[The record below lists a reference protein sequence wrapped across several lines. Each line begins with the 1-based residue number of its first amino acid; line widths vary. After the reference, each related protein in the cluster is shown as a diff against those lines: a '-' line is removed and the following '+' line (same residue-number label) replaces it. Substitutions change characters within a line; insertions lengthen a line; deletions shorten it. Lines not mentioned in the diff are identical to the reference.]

1 MQTKLE
7 KDESGLAVQK
17 VWKAQRPE
25 AGNTAKRFSRQL
37 RHAGVRARP
46 LGLAVERRERT
57 STKEISKAKLMG
69 LSGRLN
75 IADEGEISSSC

>member
-1 MQTKLE
+1 MQTELE
-7 KDESGLAVQK
+7 KEESSLAVQN

-25 AGNTAKRFSRQL
+25 AGNSAKRFSRQF
-37 RHAGVRARP
+37 RRAGVRARP
-46 LGLAVERRERT
+46 LGLAVERREST
-57 STKEISKAKLMG
+57 GTKEISKAKLMG